1 MTEIQREQ
9 LVDSINSKNVIAE
22 SIISCPKSIQDYICD
37 KENFSFDKHNSICL
51 YDKDTNAVCG
61 YILTILS
68 NIPNS
73 EYVFK
78 ENYRIVEYLTTSN
91 GLYII
96 KVVLD
101 DNLNNNL
108 LTYLLN
114 ILHLTYCDANLKDNT
129 KYIWS
134 DRGSVIFAPTKQKDK
149 FCLNGINIVSKAFYS
164 MLYKTTLNADTIL

>member
-9 LVDSINSKNVIAE
+9 LVDSINSENVIAE
-22 SIISCPKSIQDYICD
+22 SIICCPKSIQDYISD
-37 KENFSFDKHNSICL
+37 KENFSFDKYNSICL
-51 YDKDTNAVCG
+51 HDKDTDTVCG

-73 EYVFK
+73 EYIFK

-114 ILHLTYCDANLKDNT
+114 VLHLTYCDANLKDNS

-134 DRGSVIFAPTKQKDK
+134 DRGSVIFAPTKQKDG
-149 FCLNGINIVSKAFYS
+149 FCLNGINTVSRAFYS
-164 MLYKTTLNADTIL
+164 MLYKTTLDTDTIL

>member
-9 LVDSINSKNVIAE
+9 LVGSINAKNVIAT
-22 SIISCPKSIQDYICD
+22 SFIFCPKGVQDYIRG
-37 KENFSFDKHNSICL
+37 KENFSFDKYNSICL
-51 YDKDTNAVCG
+51 YDIDSNAVCG

-78 ENYRIVEYLTTSN
+78 ENYQIVEYLSTSN

-101 DNLNNNL
+101 DNLNNND

-114 ILHLTYCDANLKDNT
+114 VLHLTYCDANLKDNS

-134 DRGSVIFAPTKQKDK
+134 DRGSVIFAPTKQEDG
-149 FCLNGINIVSKAFYS
+149 FCLNGINNVSRAFYS
-164 MLYKTTLNADTIL
+164 MLYKTSLNADTIL